1 MKNKVAIVTG
11 ASSGIGR
18 SAALMYAREGAA
30 VIVSDVN
37 KEGGQE
43 TVDLILKAGGKAVFE
58 YADVANAKDCEN
70 LANSAIKHFGR
81 LDYACNNAG
90 IGGEQNLTADYSL
103 EGWKQVIDINL
114 NGVFYCMKYQIP
126 LMLKSGGGSIV
137 NMSSILGQ
145 VSFPGAPA
153 YVAAK
158 HALQGL
164 TKNAAVEYGTQGIR
178 VNAIGPAFIKT
189 PLLNAL
195 DEATMDM
202 LVQLHPIGRMGEP
215 DEVAELVIWL
225 SSDKASFVT
234 GSYYAVDGGY
244 LSR

>member
-1 MKNKVAIVTG
+1 VKNKVAIVTG